1 MCKHRI
7 LVSLFSLFITLSA
20 IAQSGPST
28 WVELEFSK
36 KIIKNL
42 KVEFNPELR
51 LFNDFKI
58 DTYILEG
65 GLSYKVHE
73 YLTVAGYYRYENT
86 HDYKPNKDIYVWE
99 PSNRIALDAKTGF
112 DIDRFTWAFRL
123 RYTNGG
129 DLANSNNDNDSYFRY
144 RAKVDY
150 NIKGSKLIP
159 FASIEAFH
167 DLNANYFDKMR
178 YTGGMAYPLNKNNEL
193 SLFYRLQDYL
203 EADNPLKESMNII
216 GVGYSLKFWMN

>member
-1 MCKHRI
+1 MAKHKI
-7 LVSLFSLFITLSA
+7 LALLLLILLSSAA

-28 WVELEFSK
+28 WAELEFSK

-51 LFNDFKI
+51 FYNDFRM

-65 GLSYKVHE
+65 GLSYKLHK

-86 HDYKPNKDIYVWE
+86 NDYKPKKDIYVWE
-99 PSNRIALDAKTGF
+99 PSNRFAFDAKTDF
-112 DIDRFTWAFRL
+112 DVDRFNLSFRL
-123 RYTNGG
+123 RYTNGA
-129 DLANSNNDNDSYFRY
+129 DLVNSEASNDSYFRY

-150 NIKGSKLIP
+150 NIKGSKIIP
-159 FASIEAFH
+159 YVSYEAFH
-167 DLNANYFDKMR
+167 DLKQNYFDKIR
-178 YTGGMAYPLNKNNEL
+178 YTGGLAYPLNKNNEL

-203 EADNPLKESMNII
+203 ELNSLEDKKESMNII
-216 GVGYSLKFWMN
+216 GVGYSLKF